1 MSWRMS
7 FRAAVVRRRKK
18 DVCLH
23 QDCENSEDSRLVGDD
38 RVKRV
43 RSNGQISNSKA
54 VCFCLASGG
63 TAIAKACTGRF
74 PLSILNNL
82 EQLTKKY
89 QARVEYTCE
98 LNTI

>member
-1 MSWRMS
+1 MSG
-7 FRAAVVRRRKK
+7 AVSLDGGSSVLAYVFPCGGLFVRRKK

-23 QDCENSEDSRLVGDD
+23 HDCENSEDSRLVGDD

-63 TAIAKACTGRF
+63 TAIAEGLYRSLS
-74 PLSILNNL
+74 LSILNDSPKN
-82 EQLTKKY
+82 TK
-89 QARVEYTCE
+89 RE
-98 LNTI
+98 